1 MLVRKVDE
9 LFPVVGG
16 GVVLARA
23 DMVAD
28 SPMNGLVDGRLFDDA
43 ELVTE
48 QLIDGLSFKS
58 GKKFPLGIRPFVIL
72 GGSNVDR
79 TGGGQGNQH
88 MLIHRTLVLFV
99 IVLLEVFAKP
109 VREGSVDPLDG
120 LSKPAPA
127 DCQRLR
133 SPSCSRSPKRNVDQE
148 HPPTKRSC
156 PNGNAPSRQPACHRF
171 ESLSQGSPS
180 PDSNPKPNQRWKPNR
195 QTDACSFPKRN
206 EGHGLHFRN
215 HHENQGLCLRNT
227 LWQRRS
233 PDPKWPR
240 LPNVRNGSLGPRQL
254 LGYSWP
260 HCHRV
265 PKKSVCG
272 WRGPSVPCGC
282 RENLGSEN
290 KKRELLSVL
299 ADTRGD

>member
-16 GVVLARA
+16 DVVLARA

-28 SPMNGLVDGRLFDDA
+28 SPMNRLVGGRLFDDA

-88 MLIHRTLVLFV
+88 VLIHRTLVLFV

-109 VREGSVDPLDG
+109 VREGGVDPLDG

-127 DCQRLR
+127 DCRASAARVVRDHQ
-133 SPSCSRSPKRNVDQE
+133 SKR
-148 HPPTKRSC
+148 
-156 PNGNAPSRQPACHRF
+156 
-171 ESLSQGSPS
+171 
-180 PDSNPKPNQRWKPNR
+180 
-195 QTDACSFPKRN
+195 
-206 EGHGLHFRN
+206 
-215 HHENQGLCLRNT
+215 
-227 LWQRRS
+227 
-233 PDPKWPR
+233 
-240 LPNVRNGSLGPRQL
+240 
-254 LGYSWP
+254 
-260 HCHRV
+260 
-265 PKKSVCG
+265 
-272 WRGPSVPCGC
+272 
-282 RENLGSEN
+282 
-290 KKRELLSVL
+290 
-299 ADTRGD
+299 